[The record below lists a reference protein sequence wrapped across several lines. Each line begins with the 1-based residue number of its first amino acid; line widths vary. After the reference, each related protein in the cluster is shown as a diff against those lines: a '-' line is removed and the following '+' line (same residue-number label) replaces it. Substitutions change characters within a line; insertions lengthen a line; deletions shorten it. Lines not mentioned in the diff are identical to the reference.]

1 MQISDTARRVIAE
14 LHARYDVD
22 TLTSIAEL
30 LITWRANI
38 NQIVG
43 SQVIETCAYTG
54 DATACSICRT
64 DIPKDDA
71 ARTVRYRAR
80 GPVSVPGEYTA
91 TVCRTCHDD
100 LLSLVL

>member
-22 TLTSIAEL
+22 TLTSIAE
-30 LITWRANI
+30 
-38 NQIVG
+38 QIVG

-100 LLSLVL
+100 VLSLVL